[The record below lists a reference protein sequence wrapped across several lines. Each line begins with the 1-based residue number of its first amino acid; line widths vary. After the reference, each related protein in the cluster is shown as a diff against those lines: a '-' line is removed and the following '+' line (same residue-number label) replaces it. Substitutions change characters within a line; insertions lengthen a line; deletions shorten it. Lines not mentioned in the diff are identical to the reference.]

1 MLLRRRSAAL
11 GAVLASL
18 LLATSL
24 PTDAAVPIDTV
35 DDVATATAVASPVE
49 LPYDAVSVFQTGEL
63 TAPIRDAALAAAR
76 DAGAPAVVG
85 RGFTA
90 LLTSVR
96 RGSTIVQASTGAG
109 WAFPMAV
116 TALPLDAIG
125 GVMGRDVAG
134 VIAQGR
140 IVMSQTSAAIRGA
153 QVGDL
158 VYVVGAPGPFTIG
171 RIGSDTEVGGTE
183 IVMSVEPANLIGA
196 TIPTR
201 VLIYG
206 QFDRARLTTA
216 LYQRGLCT
224 APTGPVCITNPSVRA
239 KVRRSWDPRD
249 PDGQLTMAETKRIMG
264 EFDFNYAN
272 LSTSGWTSMNP
283 AWVARYLPTR
293 DTSPPGIRARCN
305 VAVKADLRAAL
316 TEVVN
321 SGLGGGIDA
330 ANANSYGGC
339 ATGSVRFA
347 RITQALGNV
356 SRHSWGQPLDTNT
369 TTNCQGCIPKLDCRI
384 VRIFRKHGFAWGGN
398 FLTPDGMH
406 LEWVGERR
414 DQWSYPSRFC
424 GNIGPFLAASS
435 VQSTNGV
442 AAAPAVPTERETLF
456 AEDGF
461 VGDEHP

>member
-1 MLLRRRSAAL
+1 MPLRRRYGAL
-11 GAVLASL
+11 GAVIAAL
-18 LLATSL
+18 LLVTSL
-24 PTDAAVPIDTV
+24 PTDAAPPVDTID
-35 DDVATATAVASPVE
+35 DIATATAVAAPIE

-63 TAPIRDAALAAAR
+63 TAGIRDAALAAAR

-96 RGSTIVQASTGAG
+96 RGTGIVQASSGAG

-116 TALPLDAIG
+116 TALPLEAIG

-134 VIAQGR
+134 IVAQGK
-140 IVMSQTSAAIRGA
+140 IVMSQTSATLRGA

-158 VYVVGAPGPFTIG
+158 VYLVGAPGPFVIG
-171 RIGSDTEVGGTE
+171 RIGSDSEVGGTE
-183 IVMSVEPANLIGA
+183 IVMSVEMANRIGA

-206 QFDRARLTTA
+206 QFDRARLTAA
-216 LYQRGLCT
+216 LYSRGLCT
-224 APTGPVCITNPSVRA
+224 APTGPVCITNPAMKA

-272 LSTSGWTSMNP
+272 LSTSGWTAMNP

-293 DTSPPGIRARCN
+293 DTYPTGIKAKCN
-305 VAVKADLRAAL
+305 IVIKPALRAAL

-347 RITQALGNV
+347 RITQALGSV
-356 SRHSWGQPLDTNT
+356 SRHSWGQPIDTNT

-424 GNIGPFLAASS
+424 ANIGPFLAAP
-435 VQSTNGV
+435 STESIGGS
-442 AAAPAVPTERETLF
+442 AAPAVPTERETLF

-461 VGDEHP
+461 IGDEHG

>member
-1 MLLRRRSAAL
+1 M
-11 GAVLASL
+11 VLAGL
-18 LLATSL
+18 VLATSL
-24 PTDAAVPIDTV
+24 PTDAALPIDAV
-35 DDVATATAVASPVE
+35 DGPAVATEVAGPLE

-63 TAPIRDAALAAAR
+63 TAGIRDAALAAAN
-76 DAGAPAVVG
+76 DVNAPAVVG

-96 RGSTIVQASTGAG
+96 RGGGIVQASSGAG

-116 TALPLDAIG
+116 TALPLEAIG

-134 VIAQGR
+134 VIAQGK
-140 IVMSQTSAAIRGA
+140 IVMGATSAAIRGA

-158 VYVVGAPGPFTIG
+158 VYLVGAPAPFTIG
-171 RIGSDTEVGGTE
+171 RIGTDQEVGGTE
-183 IVMSVEPANLIGA
+183 IVMSVEQANQLGA

-206 QFDRARLTTA
+206 QFDRARLTAA
-216 LYQRGLCT
+216 LYNRGLCT
-224 APTGPVCITNPSVRA
+224 SPTGSVCITNPALKA

-272 LSTSGWTSMNP
+272 LSTSGWTSMNA
-283 AWVARYLPTR
+283 AWKARYLPSR
-293 DTSPPGIRARCN
+293 DTYPTGIKALCN
-305 VAVKADLRAAL
+305 IMMKADLRAAL

-330 ANANSYGGC
+330 ANANAYGGC

-369 TTNCQGCIPKLDCRI
+369 TTNCQGCTPKLDCRI
-384 VRIFRKHGFAWGGN
+384 VRIFRKHNFAWGGN

-414 DQWSYPSRFC
+414 DQFAYPSRFC
-424 GNIGPFLAASS
+424 ANVGPFLVPGVES
-435 VQSTNGV
+435 VGGGGV
-442 AAAPAVPTERETLF
+442 PAAATERGKLF

-461 VGDEHP
+461 IGDEHG